1 MLFILAVCLFCTAYY
16 LLNHKIRHRKRR
28 QWTGL
33 ALVTLGATATFF
45 LDTLIEEPYIY
56 SFTVIW
62 FIGLELFFNCDK
74 YRDEY

>member
-28 QWTGL
+28 RWTGL

>member
-1 MLFILAVCLFCTAYY
+1 MLFILAVFFFCTAYY

-33 ALVTLGATATFF
+33 ALVTLGATATIT
-45 LDTLIEEPYIY
+45 LDTVIEEPHLLG
-56 SFTVIW
+56 FVVIW
-62 FIGLELFFNCDK
+62 CIGLELFFNCDK